1 MAIIPAAVQVDWV
14 HLLAD
19 VVMQL
24 GGVATDLLLVGTLRR
39 LGVGDHV
46 PAVTQIQ
53 QQCKGRFEA
62 ENHLV

>member
-1 MAIIPAAVQVDWV
+1 LATIPAAVQVDWV

-24 GGVATDLLLVGTLRR
+24 GGLATDLLLVGTLRR

-46 PAVTQIQ
+46 PAAAQTQ
-53 QQCKGRFEA
+53 QQSKGR
-62 ENHLV
+62 L

>member
-1 MAIIPAAVQVDWV
+1 MWLVTIPAAVQVDGV

-24 GGVATDLLLVGTLRR
+24 GSLATDLLLVGTLRR

-46 PAVTQIQ
+46 PAVT
-53 QQCKGRFEA
+53 
-62 ENHLV
+62 